1 MKKAIEWLVSEESA
15 QGMVEYS
22 LILALVAI
30 IVIGALKIFGQSTY
44 NLYNES
50 VSKIP

>member
-1 MKKAIEWLVSEESA
+1 MKKAVGWLVSEESA

-30 IVIGALKIFGQSTY
+30 VVIGALKIFGQSTY
-44 NLYNES
+44 TLYNEA
-50 VSKIP
+50 VSKMP